1 MKREEITAVCGDA
14 LACVCAVT
22 LAFVCAVLLAV
33 TVGCSRHANSGRAAD
48 SSPSP
53 APAAAGAGDAA
64 QAVAAQAVDGARPV
78 LVSVEGTDAAEPAVA
93 SGHDGTAYVAWVE
106 HRGKEADVLLAR
118 VGADGRP
125 QGTPARVNTEAGTAT
140 AWRGDPPT
148 VAAAPDGTLYVGWTA
163 RAVAT
168 GGQAVKGGH
177 AATDGHVA
185 TGGQAATTGAHG
197 NELYLS
203 ASHDGGRTFAPPVKV
218 NDDRELAVHGMHSLA
233 VAADGRVHVAWLD
246 ERNTARPQP
255 SALAEGHHMESNRE
269 VFAAYSIDR
278 GRTFSPN
285 RRVAT
290 DACPCCKTTLAL
302 GAEGR
307 LYVGW
312 RQVLPGDFRHIAVAA
327 SVDGGQTFAP
337 GVIVSDDRW
346 QIAGCPVSGP
356 ALAVGDDGALRVL
369 WYSEGEAGETG
380 LYWSESRDGGLSF
393 TPRRP
398 FAKNG
403 ARGTPVLTSDERR
416 GLVAVWEGGGDS
428 ARPLAARL
436 SEDGAVVGDAAATT
450 EGGQLPAA
458 NVTGGQLFVAYVKD
472 AGGAHGVWL
481 ARAPMPGT

>member
-33 TVGCSRHANSGRAAD
+33 TVGCSRHANGGGAD
-48 SSPSP
+48 GSPASP
-53 APAAAGAGDAA
+53 APAAGAGDAA
-64 QAVAAQAVDGARPV
+64 QAVGGAPPV
-78 LVSVEGTDAAEPAVA
+78 RVSVEGTDAAEPAVA
-93 SGHDGTAYVAWVE
+93 SGRDGTAYVAWVE

-163 RAVAT
+163 RAAATGGHTTT
-168 GGQAVKGGH
+168 GGQAVKGG
-177 AATDGHVA
+177 
-185 TGGQAATTGAHG
+185 QAAATGAHG

-203 ASHDGGRTFAPPVKV
+203 ASHDEGRTFAPPVKV
-218 NDDRELAVHGMHSLA
+218 NDDREPAIHGMHSLA
-233 VAADGRVHVAWLD
+233 VAPDGRVHVAWLD

-255 SALAEGHHMESNRE
+255 SAIAEGHHMESNRE
-269 VFAAYSIDR
+269 VFAAYSIDG

-285 RRVAT
+285 RRVAV
-290 DACPCCKTTLAL
+290 DACPCCKTTLAP

-327 SVDGGQTFAP
+327 SADGGQTFAP
-337 GVIVSDDRW
+337 AVIVSDDRW

-356 ALAVGDDGALRVL
+356 ALAVAADGALRVL
-369 WYSEGEAGETG
+369 WYSEGAAGETG

-403 ARGTPVLTSDERR
+403 ARGTPVLTGDERR
-416 GLVAVWEGGGDS
+416 GLVAVWEGGGD
-428 ARPLAARL
+428 ATRPLAARL
-436 SEDGAVVGDAAATT
+436 SEAGEVGDAAATA

-458 NVTGGQLFVAYVKD
+458 NVAGGQLFVAYVKE
-472 AGGAHGVWL
+472 AGGAHGIWL
-481 ARAPMPGT
+481 TREPTPGA